1 MNRPA
6 FHRAVEAGTRGKLEL
21 WAFPTGTLFGMLF
34 GLLVPSFGPPTRQY
48 IVWLLV
54 PLMVFSLVR
63 IKREEMRE
71 GLKRLD
77 LLAAGLVFLYIIVP
91 LVMWGTGFAARLPPD
106 LLFGVT
112 LSALSPAIA
121 LAPFFSDMIGGNRV
135 LAAMISLVST
145 LLSPLL
151 IPLMLV
157 ALVGRTVDVPVGT
170 IASTAGALVGL
181 PVLIALVLRKA
192 RPSIWDNPIPGER
205 IATSVIFFFFMWGV
219 IAASLGG
226 INPLS
231 VSLLL
236 GLAILQEY
244 VFFFGLRW
252 AFGRL
257 ARRGL
262 LSVGNAKALALC
274 IGLKNGAL
282 AAGIALTFSDT
293 VAISSGLITLISAPM
308 FVMFGVFREK
318 M

>member
-1 MNRPA
+1 
-6 FHRAVEAGTRGKLEL
+6 VEESTRRNIEL
-21 WAFPTGTLFGMLF
+21 WAFPAGTFLGALF
-34 GLLVPSFGPPTRQY
+34 GLLVPAFGPPTRQY

-54 PLMVFSLVR
+54 PLMVFSLAR

-77 LLAAGLVFLYIIVP
+77 LPAVGLVFIYIIVP
-91 LVMWGTGFAARLPPD
+91 LVMWGSGLAARLPPD

-121 LAPFFSDMIGGNRV
+121 LAPFFADMIGANRV
-135 LAAMISLVST
+135 LAAMISVVST

-157 ALVGRTVDVPVGT
+157 ALVGRTVVVPVGSIT
-170 IASTAGALVGL
+170 FTAGVLVGL

-192 RPSIWDNPIPGER
+192 RPSIRDNPLPGER

-226 INPLS
+226 INLLS
-231 VSLLL
+231 VSVLL
-236 GLAILQEY
+236 GLALLQEY
-244 VFFFGLRW
+244 VFFFGLRR
-252 AFGRL
+252 ALGRL
-257 ARRGL
+257 AERGH
-262 LSVGNAKALALC
+262 LSMGNAKALALC

-293 VAISSGLITLISAPM
+293 VAISSGLITLISAPL
-308 FVMFGVFREK
+308 FVAFGVFRER